1 MGTSQSQSSPRSAS
15 WNQVRGLY
23 ASGASAGELA
33 GAIANA
39 IPDATLEAAT
49 RAPLC
54 SLVGSV
60 AEARALEV
68 EDRHAWLG
76 DQLAQA
82 ADLGHDLTASL
93 ARAAAL
99 RSLTAL
105 ADSAPSV
112 RIEMTAGVFAAEY
125 LAALFEYYVE
135 RDVHE
140 FIGGPALATVG
151 ASGDLCEAVA
161 AEARAAVM
169 AQADQQAPPTGET
182 AGALVAMLML
192 GAVAALRGRASL
204 GA

>member
-15 WNQVRGLY
+15 WDRVRGLY
-23 ASGASAGELA
+23 ASGASPGDLA

-49 RAPLC
+49 RVPLC
-54 SLVGSV
+54 GLASAV

-68 EDRHAWLG
+68 EDSHAWLG
-76 DQLAQA
+76 DQLVRA

-105 ADSAPSV
+105 AESAPSV
-112 RIEMTAGVFAAEY
+112 APDLTAGVFAAEY

-135 RDVHE
+135 RDIPE
-140 FIGGPALATVG
+140 LIGGPRLATVG
-151 ASGDLCEAVA
+151 AASSLCEAVA

-169 AQADQQAPPTGET
+169 AQADAQAPPRGE
-182 AGALVAMLML
+182 APAALVATLML
-192 GAVAALRGRASL
+192 GAVATLRGRASL